1 MPTTVPMEAQ
11 TIRKYSTWFTIY
23 GLALIVIGALAILAP
38 GIATLA
44 TSILVGWLLLA
55 SGIFGIVAVISTGR
69 NQTGFWWHLLTTALY
84 IVAGVTLLWNPIA
97 AAVTLTIVLAA
108 YLLATGAM
116 KIIVAFGYR
125 DAIPGAWLWMLL
137 SAVIDIV
144 WPHYRCRAA
153 GHRRLADRADR
164 RNQPALHRR
173 RTDGGGHTTAV
184 ACLPRKRRPE
194 IRTRTKSP
202 GFGESKPGRRGVCGH
217 FAKSNATSH
226 TITARVSCQRWRI
239 ATSSLTNA
247 CVFPRGPRHIVAAI
261 VAPATGA
268 R

>member
-144 WPHYRCRAA
+144 L
-153 GHRRLADRADR
+153 GL
-164 RNQPALHRR
+164 
-173 RTDGGGHTTAV
+173 
-184 ACLPRKRRPE
+184 
-194 IRTRTKSP
+194 I
-202 GFGESKPGRRGVCGH
+202 
-217 FAKSNATSH
+217 
-226 TITARVSCQRWRI
+226 
-239 ATSSLTNA
+239 
-247 CVFPRGPRHIVAAI
+247 IVAGLPGTAAWVIGLI
-261 VAPATGA
+261 VGINLLFTGVA
-268 R
+268 LTVAANYCRGMSAQEKKA